1 MREHGKE
8 RRELRRLLADKAL
21 ARKKAGVTK
30 SMNRRF
36 LASANWIKYS
46 STAVVMSQAG
56 LDGLKMEHGD
66 SHSNYADTLRDQIR
80 VRIHV
85 FGMKDTPAIGGGS
98 CDEELARLEAVVK
111 ALIAQPLPKRLAQPS
126 PEFRPFDTSSAT
138 DEARQKYMQSVKE
151 IVVAWRQL
159 LELTE
164 KGIFRLP
171 VEDEEDKGASS
182 SSSSSSSSNPKRRRG
197 PRKIKPRRTKVK
209 ERVIIGELFEEDGT
223 DWKVLDVVWSD
234 EMEQVVVYYY
244 DVEAANAEGILES
257 DFMGSL
263 LESSD
268 HSNIEHLEYSSVKE
282 VMGWLKSSKGAE
294 AAVVSH

>member
-1 MREHGKE
+1 MMQLYKTDASPVIE
-8 RRELRRLLADKAL
+8 RDLNIL
-21 ARKKAGVTK
+21 
-30 SMNRRF
+30 
-36 LASANWIKYS
+36 SAAEAKI
-46 STAVVMSQAG
+46 
-56 LDGLKMEHGD
+56 
-66 SHSNYADTLRDQIR
+66 
-80 VRIHV
+80 
-85 FGMKDTPAIGGGS
+85 
-98 CDEELARLEAVVK
+98 DEELGGMAGEIER
-111 ALIAQPLPKRLAQPS
+111 
-126 PEFRPFDTSSAT
+126 FRDPIT
-138 DEARQKYMQSVKE
+138 
-151 IVVAWRQL
+151 
-159 LELTE
+159 
-164 KGIFRLP
+164 KGII
-171 VEDEEDKGASS
+171 
-182 SSSSSSSSNPKRRRG
+182 PKTLFESV
-197 PRKIKPRRTKVK
+197 TKVK